1 MSEPS
6 SPRLTRRQLLLGS
19 AAGLALG
26 VPLVC
31 LASRTARPAGPRTW
45 IARAG
50 SYSADLEGIIRR
62 GLAEFPALAIR
73 GKRVLLKPNM
83 VEYIHKNPINTATEV
98 VIAAA
103 QAFLAA
109 GAAEVVV
116 AEGPGHRRD
125 LDEIISVIGLRQ
137 GLRERKIRFVDLNHD
152 DWTKVTNRGLRTGLP
167 DFCLPDTLLG
177 ADLIVSLP
185 KLKTH
190 HWAGVTLSMKNFF
203 GVLPGA
209 VYGWP
214 KNILHW
220 RGIEESILDIVQTVR
235 PHFAIVDGIVGME
248 GNGPI
253 QGDSVAAGVLV
264 MGDCVRSVDATCA
277 RIMSLRPEQVEY
289 LARCPE
295 DFGPLEEASIRQA
308 GETIAAVRKP
318 FRVLGGFRHLLQQD

>member
-1 MSEPS
+1 MGETSPS
-6 SPRLTRRQLLLGS
+6 RFTRRQLLLGS

-26 VPLVC
+26 LPLGH
-31 LASRTARPAGPRTW
+31 LTARLARASGARTW
-45 IARAG
+45 IGRVG
-50 SYSADLEGIIRR
+50 SYSADLEGVIRR
-62 GLAEFPALAIR
+62 GLAEFPELAIT

-83 VEYIHKNPINTATEV
+83 VEYIHQNPINTATEV

-103 QAFLAA
+103 QAFLAF
-109 GAAEVVV
+109 GAAEVIV

-125 LDEIISVIGLRQ
+125 LEEIISVIGLRQ

-152 DWTKVTNRGLRTGLP
+152 DWTKVTNRGGRTGLA

-177 ADLIVSLP
+177 ADLVVSMP

-190 HWAGVTLSMKNFF
+190 HWAGVTLSMKNLF

-220 RGIEESILDIVQTVR
+220 RGIQASILDIVQTVR
-235 PHFAIVDGIVGME
+235 PDFAIVDGIVGMQ

-253 QGDSVAAGVLV
+253 QGDPVTAGVLV
-264 MGDCVRSVDATCA
+264 MGNLVRSVDATCA
-277 RIMSLRPEQVEY
+277 RIMSLLPEQVAY
-289 LARCPE
+289 LSQCPE
-295 DFGPLEEASIRQA
+295 QFGPLREEEIQQA
-308 GETIAAVRKP
+308 GETIESVRTPFAVLERFGHLVRKS
-318 FRVLGGFRHLLQQD
+318 